1 MSRPATFRPSGFR
14 NRSEAGAVV
23 LDWDDESDAA
33 MTGPGETTP
42 KIETV
47 QPDEALPARLP
58 DAYAH
63 CASLVREQ
71 DHDRYI
77 TCLYAPEARR
87 HGLFALYAFSL
98 EIARV
103 RALVSEPLPGE
114 VRLQWWRDLLEGQP
128 NGEVQAHPV
137 AAALL
142 DTVKRYRLPI
152 APLTNLIDARTF
164 DLYDDPMPSLRD
176 LEGYAGETASAL
188 IRLACIVLAGGR
200 DPGGATASGHA
211 GVAYALTGL
220 MRAFPWHAAEGQV
233 YLPAD
238 ILARNGVIRDDIVRG
253 RGGPGVLYTLKELR
267 EIARNHLT
275 RLTSLTDTIPAA
287 VKSAFLPVALVEPY
301 LRQMERS
308 GYDPYRSIITLPAWR
323 RQWIVWRA
331 ARRS

>member
-1 MSRPATFRPSGFR
+1 
-14 NRSEAGAVV
+14 
-23 LDWDDESDAA
+23 
-33 MTGPGETTP
+33 MTGRSGTTP
-42 KIETV
+42 QIQSERRDDPV
-47 QPDEALPARLP
+47 SAPLP

-63 CASLVREQ
+63 CAALVREQ
-71 DHDRYI
+71 DQDRYI
-77 TCLYAPEARR
+77 ATLYAPEARR

-128 NGEVQAHPV
+128 NGEVQGHPV

-142 DTVKRYRLPI
+142 DTMKRYRLPI
-152 APLTNLIDARTF
+152 APLTGLIDARTF
-164 DLYDDPMPSLRD
+164 DLYDDPMPALRD
-176 LEGYAGETASAL
+176 LEGYAGETSSVL

-200 DPGGATASGHA
+200 DPGGATACGHA

-238 ILARNGVIRDDIVRG
+238 ILSRNGVTRDDIVRG

-267 EIARNHLT
+267 EIARNHLK
-275 RLTSLTDTIPAA
+275 RLASLGDTIPPAI
-287 VKSAFLPVALVEPY
+287 KPAFLPVALVEPY
-301 LRQMERS
+301 LKQMERK
-308 GYDPYRSIITLPAWR
+308 GYDPYRSIIALPAWR
-323 RQWIVWRA
+323 RQWILWKA
-331 ARRS
+331 ARQG

>member
-1 MSRPATFRPSGFR
+1 
-14 NRSEAGAVV
+14 
-23 LDWDDESDAA
+23 

-42 KIETV
+42 KIETA

-63 CASLVREQ
+63 CAALVREQ

-128 NGEVQAHPV
+128 NGDVQAHPV

-152 APLTNLIDARTF
+152 TPLTNLIDARTF

-176 LEGYAGETASAL
+176 LEGYAGETAGAL

-200 DPGGATASGHA
+200 DPGGATACGHA

-238 ILARNGVIRDDIVRG
+238 ILVRNGVTRDDIVRG

-267 EIARNHLT
+267 EIARSHLT
-275 RLTSLTDTIPAA
+275 RLTSLADTIPPA
-287 VKSAFLPVALVEPY
+287 VRSAFLPVALVEPY

-323 RQWIVWRA
+323 RQWIIWRA
-331 ARRS
+331 ARRG

>member
-1 MSRPATFRPSGFR
+1 
-14 NRSEAGAVV
+14 
-23 LDWDDESDAA
+23 

-42 KIETV
+42 RIQADQRQQT
-47 QPDEALPARLP
+47 APARLP

-63 CASLVREQ
+63 CAALVREH

-77 TCLYAPEARR
+77 ACLYAPEARR

-128 NGEVQAHPV
+128 AGEAQGHPV

-152 APLTNLIDARTF
+152 APLTSLIDARTF

-176 LEGYAGETASAL
+176 LEGYAGETAGAL

-200 DPGGATASGHA
+200 DPGGATACGHA
-211 GVAYALTGL
+211 GVAYALAGL

-238 ILARNGVIRDDIVRG
+238 ILSRNGVTRDDIVRG

-267 EIARNHLT
+267 EIARSHLK
-275 RLTSLTDTIPAA
+275 RLVSLTDTVPPA
-287 VKSAFLPVALVEPY
+287 VRPAFLPVALVEPY
-301 LRQMERS
+301 LRQMERA
-308 GYDPYRSIITLPAWR
+308 GYDPYRTIIALPAWR
-323 RQWIVWRA
+323 RQWVIWRA
-331 ARRS
+331 ARRG

>member
-1 MSRPATFRPSGFR
+1 
-14 NRSEAGAVV
+14 
-23 LDWDDESDAA
+23 
-33 MTGPGETTP
+33 MTGQGGAMPRMQTE
-42 KIETV
+42 ERR
-47 QPDEALPARLP
+47 EAAPALLP

-63 CASLVREQ
+63 CIALVREQ

-77 TCLYAPEARR
+77 ACLYAPEAQRPA
-87 HGLFALYAFSL
+87 LAALYAFSH

-114 VRLQWWRDLLEGQP
+114 VRLQWWRDLLEGEAR
-128 NGEVQAHPV
+128 GEAQGHPV

-142 DTVKRYRLPI
+142 DTVARYRLPI
-152 APLTNLIDARTF
+152 APLTGLIEARVF

-188 IRLACIVLAGGR
+188 IRLACIILANGR
-200 DPGGATASGHA
+200 DPGGAAACGHA

-238 ILARNGVIRDDIVRG
+238 ILARNGVTRDDIVRG

-267 EIARNHLT
+267 EIARGHLKKLEELRET
-275 RLTSLTDTIPAA
+275 MPPSVVP
-287 VKSAFLPVALVEPY
+287 AFLPVALVEPY
-301 LRQMERS
+301 LRRMERK
-308 GYDPYRSIITLPAWR
+308 GYDPYRSIVTLPAWR
-323 RQWIVWRA
+323 RQWTIWRA
-331 ARRS
+331 ARKAG

>member
-1 MSRPATFRPSGFR
+1 M
-14 NRSEAGAVV
+14 
-23 LDWDDESDAA
+23 
-33 MTGPGETTP
+33 GPGETTP
-42 KIETV
+42 QIRDDQRDETV
-47 QPDEALPARLP
+47 KARLP

-63 CASLVREQ
+63 CAALVREH

-77 TCLYAPEARR
+77 ACLYAPEARR

-128 NGEVQAHPV
+128 NGEVQGHPV

-152 APLTNLIDARTF
+152 APLTSLIDARTF

-176 LEGYAGETASAL
+176 LEGYAGETVGAL

-200 DPGGATASGHA
+200 DPGGATACGHA
-211 GVAYALTGL
+211 GVAYALAGL

-238 ILARNGVIRDDIVRG
+238 ILSRNGVTRDDIVRG

-267 EIARNHLT
+267 ELARNHLK
-275 RLTSLTDTIPAA
+275 RLVSLTDTIPPA
-287 VKSAFLPVALVEPY
+287 VRPAFLSVALVEPY
-301 LRQMERS
+301 LRQMERA
-308 GYDPYRSIITLPAWR
+308 GYDPYRTIITLPAWR
-323 RQWIVWRA
+323 RQWVIWRA
-331 ARRS
+331 ARKT